1 MTRSESK
8 HFQEVLQAKQAE
20 LSEFARGLDDIRIEQ
35 APDAIDEVQNA
46 TMRDL
51 AIRNLDRDSRQLRL
65 VRDALRRIEEGSFGL
80 CLRCDE
86 PISPK
91 RLNAVPW
98 AAYCLRCQEEVDRAA
113 GAGHSGIAGGDYAEA
128 A

>member
-1 MTRSESK
+1 MTRSESR
-8 HFQEVLQAKQAE
+8 HFQGVLQAKQAE
-20 LSEFARGLDDIRIEQ
+20 LSAFARGLDDIRIEQ

-65 VRDALRRIEEGSFGL
+65 VRDALRRIEDGSFGL

-86 PISPK
+86 LISPK

-98 AAYCLRCQEEVDRAA
+98 AAYCLRCQEHVDRAA
-113 GAGHSGIAGGDYAEA
+113 AAEHSGDSGGDFAEA